1 MKSTYVL
8 ASDIGGSGV
17 KSMLFDLIARKI
29 VAVATTP
36 LRWYY
41 PAPDAIEYNADE
53 ILQACVDGMRQCV
66 RKAAVD
72 TGAIGAIVTDGQQAG
87 QIFVDA
93 DFNAVSP
100 YDTWMDNRFLP
111 FAVEMNKICGD
122 RILAKGGNNAII
134 TIGPKIL
141 WWKKNRPEV
150 YKKTYKV
157 TLTANF
163 VGGKLAGLKGDQ
175 AYYENTSTGYS
186 GLIDNDA
193 DNWDDEI
200 CRAVGIDRSKLADVV
215 EPTRIVGKL
224 CDRYAREIGVP
235 SGIPV
240 VAGAGDFPA
249 ASIASGILSPGQVG
263 DTAGTASMFTVCSDY
278 WRPDPSG
285 LVRTLRS
292 PIKGY
297 WYAFCFT
304 TGGGSVKW
312 FMENVVCDPG
322 LFKQLNEEVAG
333 LPIGSNGLAFY
344 PYIGGIYKGTNVGGA
359 FSGLQWAHTRTH
371 MFRSILEAVA
381 FEYLEY
387 ATGLRKLLEMEPFT
401 KVRGSGGGS
410 TNRLWNQIK
419 ADVLDVTYE
428 SMHEE
433 ECSLLGSA
441 IIAGNAIGVYPDML
455 ETAKAF
461 NRVNDSFTA
470 KPDNVKRYRE
480 VFDNWHTLKESN
492 YPLLRSI

>member
-1 MKSTYVL
+1 MKTKYIL

-17 KSMLFDLIARKI
+17 KSMLFDLLERRI
-29 VAVATTP
+29 VAVAAMP
-36 LRWYY
+36 LNWYH
-41 PAPDAIEYNADE
+41 PAPDAIEYDADE
-53 ILQACVDGMRQCV
+53 ILQACVDGM
-66 RKAAVD
+66 KACIAKAGVD

-111 FAVEMNKICGD
+111 FAAEMNRICGD

-141 WWKKNRPEV
+141 WWKKNRPDV
-150 YKKTYKV
+150 YNKTYKV

-163 VGGKLAGLKGDQ
+163 VGGKLAGLKGNH

-186 GLIDNDA
+186 GLIDNDT

-200 CRAVGIDRSKLADVV
+200 CDAVGIDRNKLADVV
-215 EPTRIVGKL
+215 EPTRVVGNLIAK
-224 CDRYAREIGVP
+224 YAKEIGVP
-235 SGIPV
+235 SGIPI

-285 LVRTLRS
+285 MIRTLRS

-304 TGGGSVKW
+304 TGGGSIKW
-312 FMENVVCDPG
+312 FVDNVVCEEGQFDR
-322 LFKQLNEEVAG
+322 LNEGAAK
-333 LPIGSNGLAFY
+333 LPIGSDGLAFY
-344 PYIGGIYKGTNVGGA
+344 PYIGGIFKGTNVGGA
-359 FSGLQWAHTRTH
+359 FSGLQWAHDRNH

-381 FEYLEY
+381 FEYKEY
-387 ATGLRKLLEMEPFT
+387 ATALRNLLGMDKFAT
-401 KVRGSGGGS
+401 VRGSGGG
-410 TNRLWNQIK
+410 TRNNMWNQIK
-419 ADVLDVTYE
+419 ADILDVTYE
-428 SMHEE
+428 SMLEE

-441 IIAGNAIGVYPDML
+441 IIAGNAIGVYPDLL
-455 ETAKAF
+455 ETAKTF
-461 NRVNDSFTA
+461 NHVRATFQA
-470 KPDNVKRYRE
+470 KPENVNRYGE
-480 VFDNWHTLKESN
+480 VFDHWHNLKEEH
-492 YPLLRSI
+492 YPLLKSI

>member
-1 MKSTYVL
+1 MKSTYLL

-17 KSMLFDLIARKI
+17 KSMIFDLVARKI
-29 VAVATTP
+29 LAVATMP
-36 LRWYY
+36 LRWYH
-41 PAPDAIEYNADE
+41 PTPDAIEYDADE
-53 ILQACVDGMRQCV
+53 ILQACVDGMKACV
-66 RKAAVD
+66 AKAGVD

-111 FAVEMNKICGD
+111 FSEEMNKTCGD

-141 WWKKNRPEV
+141 WWKKNRPDIYE
-150 YKKTYKV
+150 KTYKV
-157 TLTANF
+157 TLTANY

-193 DNWDDEI
+193 DTWDDEI
-200 CRAVGIDRSKLADVV
+200 CYAVGIDRNKLPEVV

-224 CDRYAREIGVP
+224 CDVYAREIGIP

-249 ASIASGILSPGQVG
+249 ACIASGILSPGQVG

-297 WYAFCFT
+297 WYELCFT

-312 FMENVVCDPG
+312 FVDNVVRDES
-322 LFKQLNEEVAG
+322 LFGQLNDGAAK
-333 LPIGSNGLAFY
+333 LPIGSDGLAFY
-344 PYIGGIYKGTNVGGA
+344 PFIGGIFKGTNVGGA
-359 FSGLQWAHTRTH
+359 FSGLQWAHGRDH

-381 FEYLEY
+381 FEYKEY
-387 ATGLRKLLEMEPFT
+387 ANGLQRLLGMKPFAT
-401 KVRGSGGGS
+401 VRGSGGG
-410 TNRLWNQIK
+410 TRNHMWNQIK
-419 ADVLDVTYE
+419 ADVLNVTYE

-441 IIAGNAIGVYPDML
+441 LIAGNAIGVYPDLL
-455 ETAKAF
+455 ETAKTF
-461 NRVNDSFTA
+461 NHVSATFQA
-470 KPDNVKRYRE
+470 KPENVKRYRE
-480 VFDNWHTLKESN
+480 VFDNWHALKEEH
-492 YPLLRSI
+492 YPLLKSI

>member
-1 MKSTYVL
+1 MKSTYIL

-17 KSMLFDLIARKI
+17 KSMLFDLIERKI
-29 VAVATTP
+29 LAIVTMP
-36 LRWYY
+36 LRWYH
-41 PAPDAIEYNADE
+41 PTPDAIEYDADE
-53 ILQACVDGMRQCV
+53 ILQACVGGIKECV
-66 RKAAVD
+66 AKAGVD
-72 TGAIGAIVTDGQQAG
+72 TGSIGAIVTDGQQAG

-111 FAVEMNKICGD
+111 FAAEMNSICGD

-141 WWKKNRPEV
+141 WWKNNRPDI

-157 TLTANF
+157 VLTANY
-163 VGGKLAGLKGDQ
+163 VGGKLAGLTGDQ

-200 CRAVGIDRSKLADVV
+200 CYAVGIDRTKLAEVV
-215 EPTRIVGKL
+215 EPTRIVGAL
-224 CDRYAREIGVP
+224 TADYAREIGVP

-285 LVRTLRS
+285 LIRTLRS

-312 FMENVVCDPG
+312 FVENVLKDDSLYGELTDGASAIPPG
-322 LFKQLNEEVAG
+322 
-333 LPIGSNGLAFY
+333 SDGLAFY
-344 PYIGGIYKGTNVGGA
+344 PYISGICKGLNVGGA
-359 FSGLQWAHTRTH
+359 FSGLQWAHGRDH
-371 MFRSILEAVA
+371 MFRAILEAVA
-381 FEYLEY
+381 FEYKEY
-387 ATGLRKLLEMEPFT
+387 ANGMQKLLGMAPFT
-401 KVRGSGGGS
+401 TVRGAGGG
-410 TNRLWNQIK
+410 TRNGMWNQIK
-419 ADVLDVTYE
+419 ADVLNVTYE
-428 SMHEE
+428 VMHED

-441 IIAGNAIGVYPDML
+441 IIAGNAIGVYPDIL
-455 ETAKAF
+455 ETAKTF
-461 NRVNDSFTA
+461 NHVSSSFTA
-470 KPDNVKRYRE
+470 NPDAVAAYRRIW
-480 VFDNWHTLKESN
+480 DNWHNLKDEN
-492 YPLLRSI
+492 YPLLKCI